1 MMRWLALL
9 VSLLIA
15 ATLPA
20 EEEELPKKDPAEPL
34 EIEPPL
40 LIQETLNRN
49 IIYNAP
55 PAAPGQKDLDPD
67 RITIA
72 LEKAKKSAASGER
85 LYKSG
90 IIAKVDA
97 ENRALKVIRL
107 EADLAEAKLELA
119 KQNLEVQQVR
129 LDAGEISAEELETA
143 KSLLAG
149 VTTEA
154 ESATGKKKQAELDAA
169 ELNLRRQQ
177 KLLAMGSGRKSEVNR
192 AQEKVSALQQK
203 N

>member
-1 MMRWLALL
+1 MMRWIAWP
-9 VSLLIA
+9 VSLFLA
-15 ATLPA
+15 ATLWA
-20 EEEELPKKDPAEPL
+20 EEELPKDPAEPL
-34 EIEPPL
+34 DIEPPL
-40 LIQETLNRN
+40 LIQETPNRN
-49 IIYNAP
+49 IVYNAP
-55 PAAPGQKDLDPD
+55 STPGQKDLDPE
-67 RITIA
+67 RIALA
-72 LEKAKKSAASGER
+72 LEKAKKNAASGER

-97 ENRALKVIRL
+97 ENRVLKVIRL

-129 LDAGEISAEELETA
+129 LDAGEISSEEMETA

-149 VTTEA
+149 ATKEA
-154 ESATGKKKQAELDAA
+154 ESAAARKDQAELDAA
-169 ELNLRRQQ
+169 MLNLRRQQ

>member
-1 MMRWLALL
+1 MMRWLALFGSVL
-9 VSLLIA
+9 F
-15 ATLPA
+15 ATALPA
-20 EEEELPKKDPAEPL
+20 QEPDLPKEPEPM

-40 LIQETLNRN
+40 LIQETPNRN
-49 IIYNAP
+49 IVRNAP
-55 PAAPGQKDLDPD
+55 AVPGQKDLDPE
-67 RITIA
+67 RITVA
-72 LEKAKKSAASGER
+72 LEKAKKNAASGER

-129 LDAGEISAEELETA
+129 REGAEISADELETA
-143 KSLLAG
+143 RSLLTGA
-149 VTTEA
+149 TREA
-154 ESATGKKKQAELDAA
+154 ESAAARKNQAELDAA

-177 KLLAMGSGRKSEVNR
+177 KLLAMGSGRKAEVNR
-192 AQEKVSALQQK
+192 AQEKLSTLQQK

>member
-1 MMRWLALL
+1 MRWLALL
-9 VSLLIA
+9 GSLLLA

-20 EEEELPKKDPAEPL
+20 EEELPKDPEPMD
-34 EIEPPL
+34 IEPPL
-40 LIQETLNRN
+40 LIQETPNRN
-49 IIYNAP
+49 IVRNAP
-55 PAAPGQKDLDPD
+55 PVPGQKDLDPD
-67 RITIA
+67 RITVA

-85 LYKSG
+85 LYKGG

-129 LDAGEISAEELETA
+129 LEAGEISSEELETA
-143 KSLLAG
+143 KSLLADA
-149 VTTEA
+149 TSEA
-154 ESATGKKKQAELDAA
+154 GTAAARKRQAELEAA

-177 KLLAMGSGRKSEVNR
+177 KLLAMGSGRKSEVSR

>member
-1 MMRWLALL
+1 MRWLALL
-9 VSLLIA
+9 AGVLFA
-15 ATLPA
+15 GTLPGQ
-20 EEEELPKKDPAEPL
+20 EPDLPKEPEPM

-40 LIQETLNRN
+40 LIQEAPNRN
-49 IIYNAP
+49 IVRNAP
-55 PAAPGQKDLDPD
+55 PVPGQKDLDPE
-67 RITIA
+67 RITVA
-72 LEKAKKSAASGER
+72 LEKAKKNAASGER

-119 KQNLEVQQVR
+119 KQNIEVQQVR
-129 LDAGEISAEELETA
+129 LDAGEISAGELETA
-143 KSLLAG
+143 RSLLAAASKD
-149 VTTEA
+149 A
-154 ESATGKKKQAELDAA
+154 ESAAARKSQAELDAA

-177 KLLAMGSGRKSEVNR
+177 KLLAMGSGRKAEVNR

>member
-1 MMRWLALL
+1 MTRWLALL
-9 VSLLIA
+9 ASVLFA
-15 ATLPA
+15 AALPA
-20 EEEELPKKDPAEPL
+20 QEPDLPKEPEPM

-40 LIQETLNRN
+40 LIQELPNRN
-49 IIYNAP
+49 IVRNAP
-55 PAAPGQKDLDPD
+55 AVPGQKDLDPE
-67 RITIA
+67 RITLA
-72 LEKAKKSAASGER
+72 LEKAKKNAASGER

-97 ENRALKVIRL
+97 ENRALKVVRL

-129 LDAGEISAEELETA
+129 LDAGEISADELETA

-149 VTTEA
+149 ATKEA
-154 ESATGKKKQAELDAA
+154 ESAAARKNQAELDAA

-177 KLLAMGSGRKSEVNR
+177 KLLAMGSGRKAEVNR